1 MQCHRIEELLE
12 LLEAAWLAEQ
22 DLSLVQF
29 VGKIAQEAGF
39 AGPLTELSDDMLI
52 YQLKMRDKDQQE
64 KFPKIPFQTQ
74 FIRSLNEGDGTDKGG
89 PDSLGLDSFTNE
101 LKEGIDWHEEEP
113 FKLPPSD
120 VAAAEH
126 PEIVKENQVN
136 GPSDRCNAIDKEH
149 LPVVKAGNFL
159 DISKENVEENQI
171 NNLLHQGGEEADK
184 EVDPERHL
192 GHHED
197 LDIIEIEAD
206 VFFHFNLQKW

>member
-1 MQCHRIEELLE
+1 MDDSRINVDWVLGHLVEGENAYREREGFDNPKSQSGRSQLNGRIEQ
-12 LLEAAWLAEQ
+12 A
-22 DLSLVQF
+22 D
-29 VGKIAQEAGF
+29 
-39 AGPLTELSDDMLI
+39 TN
-52 YQLKMRDKDQQE
+52 RDKDQQE

-74 FIRSLNEGDGTDKGG
+74 FIRSLNEGDGTDEGG

-149 LPVVKAGNFL
+149 LPVVEAGNFL

-171 NNLLHQGGEEADK
+171 DNLLHQGGEEADK